1 MTHDTSNGALRRPRA
16 DAERNRAHIVSV
28 AMQLLA
34 RNPDCTFEE
43 IVMGSGLG
51 RTTVFRHFRTRDELI
66 EAVVGVAV
74 GEFNR
79 LLDEAQLDTGPAVDA
94 LKRLISSTAEL
105 ANRLPIL
112 LADSMPAVEAIAD
125 AQLHAPLARLA
136 LLFERGQE
144 TGEFRTDVS
153 SGWMV
158 EAMKA
163 IMDAAFRRIGR
174 GHSSI
179 EELNALVIPFV
190 IGGTIAR

>member
-1 MTHDTSNGALRRPRA
+1 MTNDTSSPAVRRPRA
-16 DAERNRAHIVSV
+16 DAERNRAQIVNV

-34 RNPDCTFEE
+34 QNPDCTFEE
-43 IVMGSGLG
+43 IVVGSGLG

-66 EAVVGVAV
+66 EAVVGEAV

-94 LKRLISSTAEL
+94 LKRLITSTAEL

-112 LADSMPAVEAIAD
+112 LVDKMPAVEAIAD
-125 AQLHAPLARLA
+125 EQLHAPLARVA
-136 LLFERGQE
+136 SLFERGQR
-144 TGEFRTDVS
+144 TGEFRTDVTS
-153 SGWMV
+153 AWMV
-158 EAMKA
+158 EAMQA

-179 EELNALVIPFV
+179 DQLDALVIPFV
-190 IGGTIAR
+190 LGGIAAT